1 MKTFLD
7 RIFFRRTHRR
17 NPGKRRREAWADSQF
32 ACETLEVRVVMS
44 AAPVVVAPLIEN
56 PASDF
61 TYSQWNGGIA
71 ISSYKGP
78 AGTVRIPATIEG
90 LTVTQILGEAFYN
103 RRDVTNV
110 ILPEGITSL
119 HEGAFSLSGITS
131 ILIPASVNNAYKAF
145 IYADSLQSIE
155 VAPGNAIY
163 SSVDGVLFNKDKTL
177 LSEYPAGR
185 EGAYSVPTGVEFMRE
200 YAFAGRNKL
209 TSVTLPSTL
218 LFVPEYAFAYCRN
231 LQSVTIAEGVSG
243 VGQFAFRSCQ
253 SLTRVS
259 LPRSTE
265 FIGYAFFDCP
275 KLRFLDGPATAPS
288 NLRAS
293 PRVGGGVRLTWQ
305 PPPLPT
311 DRNLTFRHYQIEYS
325 GDSGKTWRQAPN
337 APASATSGV
346 IRGLYGPRKY
356 MFRVTAIAGFPYA
369 APFNTD
375 ATARGQAATTTAIVP
390 GRSFRPPLLR

>member
-1 MKTFLD
+1 
-7 RIFFRRTHRR
+7 
-17 NPGKRRREAWADSQF
+17 
-32 ACETLEVRVVMS
+32 MS

-243 VGQFAFRSCQ
+243 VGQFAFRSCP

-356 MFRVTAIAGFPYA
+356 MFRVTAVAGFPYA

-390 GRSFRPPLLR
+390 GRSFRPPILR